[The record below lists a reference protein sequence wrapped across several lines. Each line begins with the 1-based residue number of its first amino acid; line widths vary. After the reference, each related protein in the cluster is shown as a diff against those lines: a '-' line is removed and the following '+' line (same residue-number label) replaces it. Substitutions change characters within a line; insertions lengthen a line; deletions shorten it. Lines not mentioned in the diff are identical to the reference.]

1 MLRPILRGKNKFSLP
16 LSHFL
21 VVLLALVG
29 CSEEGSSA
37 VKGDAPSTTPAVRVT
52 ATIDISRKFQRI
64 DNFAASDAWSCQF
77 VGNWPEN
84 KKNAIADL
92 LFSTQLDANG
102 QPKGIGLSL
111 WRFNIG
117 AGSSQQGEQSG
128 IKDEWR
134 RAESFLD
141 NDGSY
146 NWQRQAGQVWFL
158 KAAQARGVSKFLAFP
173 NSPTV
178 NLTRNGK
185 AFASNGTPNLAPA
198 RYEAFS
204 DYLADVIQGVE
215 RVHGVTFNYI
225 SPVNEPQW
233 DWSDGGQEGTPFMNA
248 EVAGI
253 VRALNTSLARRN
265 LTTKID
271 IAEAGKI
278 DYLYQEADKPNRGN
292 QIDAFFSKNSPHYV
306 ADLPHVSKVISGH
319 SYFTTSPA
327 GQAVASRKQLA
338 SKVATVPGLEFWQ
351 SEYCILGDNA
361 GEIDGNKRV
370 LGIDPAIYL
379 ARVIH
384 NDLVVANATAWQ
396 WWLAISPYNY
406 KDGLIYIDQNKTD
419 GNFYES
425 KMLWALGNYS
435 RFIRPGAERVDLQ
448 VAGDR
453 KDENDALLAS
463 AYLDTQQKKLI
474 MVAVNPSIL
483 PVQMNMEVKG
493 ATIRNII
500 PYVTSDKENLTPG
513 SPLQGNKEI
522 TVAPRSVITFVADLQ
537 L

>member
-1 MLRPILRGKNKFSLP
+1 MLTAIPRVLKESTLVKSLF
-16 LSHFL
+16 LSTLFAFL
-21 VVLLALVG
+21 G
-29 CSEEGSSA
+29 CTDDGSTGA
-37 VKGDAPSTTPAVRVT
+37 GDDPSTNASVKVT
-52 ATIDISRKFQRI
+52 ATIDVTKRFQKI

-92 LFSTQLDANG
+92 LFSTASDANG

-111 WRFNIG
+111 WRFNMG
-117 AGSSQQGEQSG
+117 AGSTQQGEGSG
-128 IKDEWR
+128 IRDEWR

-141 NDGSY
+141 SDGSY

-185 AFASNGTPNLAPA
+185 AYASNGNPNLDPA
-198 RYEAFS
+198 KYEAFS
-204 DYLADVIQGVE
+204 DYLADVIQGVQ
-215 RVHGVTFNYI
+215 RVHGITMDYI

-233 DWSDGGQEGTPFMNA
+233 DWSDGGQEGTPFMN
-248 EVAGI
+248 EDVAGI

-265 LTTKID
+265 LPTKID

-278 DYLYQEADKPNRGN
+278 DYLYQQADKPNRGN
-292 QIDAFFSKNSPHYV
+292 QIDAFFSKSSPHYV

-319 SYFTTSPA
+319 SYFTTSPHD
-327 GQAVASRKQLA
+327 QAVASRKQLA
-338 SKVATVPGLEFWQ
+338 SKVAEVPGLEFWQ

-361 GEIDGNKRV
+361 GEIDGNKRA

-419 GNFYES
+419 GNYYDS

-448 VAGDR
+448 VAGND
-453 KDENDALLAS
+453 KGNDALLAS
-463 AYLDTQQKKLI
+463 AYLDTEQKKLVL
-474 MVAVNPSIL
+474 VAINSSISPAQL
-483 PVQMNMEVKG
+483 NIQLKG
-493 ATIRNII
+493 ATLRNIK
-500 PYVTSDKENLTPG
+500 PYVTSDKESLKPG
-513 SPLQGNKEI
+513 ATLEKQEDI
-522 TVAPRSVITFVADLQ
+522 ILAPRSIVTFVADVQ